1 MARSVRLT
9 AKEFQEKHNRRTKA
23 ASADMIAGVKRVD
36 TAPGKLAGAQE
47 LKMKTR
53 LSEAI
58 DNGKWRRRVESVTL
72 EEWKADMLEKGVG
85 RVSAGLDRAADKVT
99 AFAEELI
106 AHENSLM
113 RTVAGMP
120 DLTLSD
126 SVQRATAWIEG
137 MAKFERKS

>member
-1 MARSVRLT
+1 MAKSVRLT
-9 AKEFQEKHNRRTKA
+9 AKELQEKHNRRTKA

-36 TAPGKLAGAQE
+36 TAPGKLAGAKE
-47 LKMKTR
+47 DKMKAN
-53 LSEAI
+53 LMEAL

-72 EEWKADMLEKGVG
+72 EDWRKDMLEKGVG
-85 RVSAGLDRAADKVT
+85 RVSAGLDRAADKVQS
-99 AFAEELI
+99 FAEELI
-106 AHENSLM
+106 AHENSLL
-113 RTVAGMP
+113 RTIDGMA

>member
-1 MARSVRLT
+1 MARSVRLS

-36 TAPGKLAGAQE
+36 VAPGKLAGAKE
-47 LKMKTR
+47 DKMKANLT
-53 LSEAI
+53 EAI
-58 DNGKWRRRVESVTL
+58 ENGKWRRRVESVSL
-72 EEWKADMLEKGVG
+72 EDWKADMLEKGVG
-85 RVSAGLDRAADKVT
+85 RVSAGLDRAAGKVQ

-106 AHENSLM
+106 THENALLGKI
-113 RTVAGMP
+113 AGMP

>member
-1 MARSVRLT
+1 MAKSVRLT

-36 TAPGKLAGAQE
+36 TAPGKLAGAKE
-47 LKMKTR
+47 DKMKAN
-53 LSEAI
+53 LMEAL

-72 EEWKADMLEKGVG
+72 EDWRKDMLEKGVG
-85 RVSAGLDRAADKVT
+85 RVSAGLDRAADKVQS
-99 AFAEELI
+99 FAEELI
-106 AHENSLM
+106 AHENSLL
-113 RTVAGMP
+113 RTIDGMA